1 MAEQRVQAGSTGCT
15 AMTTTSCRTSG
26 KEVALPSPPPLRT
39 VRATFTAYGSSLCK
53 RLLRDALPPLRAKTT
68 ARYSSAAA
76 ACFQGRPHQQ
86 ALPPPTSACLLQR
99 LVELSRAAR
108 PEGSLPAFAWGDIAT
123 PIRPITGRRSLAP
136 SSSARL
142 RVGRPCGFPTPKGRR
157 RVYHVPSMYRE
168 KVRSRLSAG
177 GASSACGKFGIPQL
191 VPLPFGPGLSA
202 SLACHH

>member
-1 MAEQRVQAGSTGCT
+1 M
-15 AMTTTSCRTSG
+15 
-26 KEVALPSPPPLRT
+26 PSPPPLRT

-53 RLLRDALPPLRAKTT
+53 RPLRDALPPLRAKAT
-68 ARYSSAAA
+68 ARYSSGAA

-86 ALPPPTSACLLQR
+86 ALPPPTSACLRQR

-108 PEGSLPAFAWGDIAT
+108 PEGSLPAFAWDDVAT
-123 PIRPITGRRSLAP
+123 PIRPITRRPSLTP

-157 RVYHVPSMYRE
+157 WVYHVPSMYRE
-168 KVRSRLSAG
+168 KVRSRLFAG
-177 GASSACGKFGIPQL
+177 RASSACGKFGIPQP

>member
-1 MAEQRVQAGSTGCT
+1 M
-15 AMTTTSCRTSG
+15 
-26 KEVALPSPPPLRT
+26 PSPPPLRT
-39 VRATFTAYGSSLCK
+39 VRATFTAYGSSLANAPRETRCLRYERRQLHDTPPGPLPVSRGGRTSK
-53 RLLRDALPPLRAKTT
+53 RCRRRHLLA
-68 ARYSSAAA
+68 SSSGWSN
-76 ACFQGRPHQQ
+76 F
-86 ALPPPTSACLLQR
+86 
-99 LVELSRAAR
+99 LVPQDPREVCPLSRGVMLQPLSAPLPRR
-108 PEGSLPAFAWGDIAT
+108 P
-123 PIRPITGRRSLAP
+123 SLAP

-168 KVRSRLSAG
+168 KVRSRLFAG

>member
-1 MAEQRVQAGSTGCT
+1 MQLSLHTAQAL
-15 AMTTTSCRTSG
+15 ANASCETRRLRYERRRLHDTPPRPLPVSRGGRTS
-26 KEVALPSPPPLRT
+26 
-39 VRATFTAYGSSLCK
+39 K
-53 RLLRDALPPLRAKTT
+53 RCRRRHL
-68 ARYSSAAA
+68 
-76 ACFQGRPHQQ
+76 H
-86 ALPPPTSACLLQR
+86 CLLQR

-108 PEGSLPAFAWGDIAT
+108 PEGSLPAFAWGDVAT
-123 PIRPITGRRSLAP
+123 PIRPITGRPSLAP

-168 KVRSRLSAG
+168 KVRSRLFAG
-177 GASSACGKFGIPQL
+177 GASSACGKFGMPQL